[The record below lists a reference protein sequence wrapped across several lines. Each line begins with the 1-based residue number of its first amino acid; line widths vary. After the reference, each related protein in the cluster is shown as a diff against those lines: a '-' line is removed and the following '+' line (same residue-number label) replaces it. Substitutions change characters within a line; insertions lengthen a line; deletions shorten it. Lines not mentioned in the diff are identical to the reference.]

1 MNITKADR
9 YKRIEV
15 LNFTLWENRAFKT
28 HIEAWLRN
36 FKNETDQS
44 YALYMLSRMMYF
56 SADNI
61 RNLLRTLYRDKI
73 RYPLIRDIRKR
84 NGNTLDPEVLEPE
97 FFEELKNTRF
107 LGVGNPSESG
117 VHLLY
122 YFRQENNIPKDLF
135 VNTDDLV
142 IYEQNEDGEVHAKL
156 RDKFKNVKRFVFIDD
171 LCGSG
176 QQATSN
182 DSNVRR
188 CVTNLRSF
196 LPSSNISYLMLFGL
210 KDGVEYVRN
219 FIDPTIG
226 IPLYDHVDAVIELDE
241 SYMCFSE
248 KSRFFTNID
257 NYDKIVAKDIA
268 YKYGYPL
275 SFHLAVKQGLV
286 SPYLECVAKHRA
298 LGFGNNQLL
307 ISMHHNTPDNT
318 LPIIWFDEDKSMWTP
333 IFRRYNKN
341 YTEI

>member
-1 MNITKADR
+1 MNITKEDI

-176 QQATSN
+176 Q
-182 DSNVRR
+182 RR
-188 CVTNLRSF
+188 CLGGTAVQ
-196 LPSSNISYLMLFGL
+196 PEYLL
-210 KDGVEYVRN
+210 
-219 FIDPTIG
+219 
-226 IPLYDHVDAVIELDE
+226 
-241 SYMCFSE
+241 
-248 KSRFFTNID
+248 
-257 NYDKIVAKDIA
+257 
-268 YKYGYPL
+268 
-275 SFHLAVKQGLV
+275 
-286 SPYLECVAKHRA
+286 
-298 LGFGNNQLL
+298 
-307 ISMHHNTPDNT
+307 
-318 LPIIWFDEDKSMWTP
+318 
-333 IFRRYNKN
+333 
-341 YTEI
+341 TEGTDREV

>member
-1 MNITKADR
+1 MNITKEDI

-298 LGFGNNQLL
+298 LEFGNNQLL

>member
-1 MNITKADR
+1 MNITKEDI

-286 SPYLECVAKHRA
+286 SPYLECVATVSYTH
-298 LGFGNNQLL
+298 L
-307 ISMHHNTPDNT
+307 T
-318 LPIIWFDEDKSMWTP
+318 LPTSDLV
-333 IFRRYNKN
+333 
-341 YTEI
+341 